1 MRGSIPA
8 SGSPDMSAFLAFSR
22 RFARNRGALVGIVV
36 LLGIFVMAL
45 VASALFPDDPWEM
58 VAQPFTWPG
67 QDREYPL
74 GSDMLG
80 RDLASGLFHGAKVSL
95 LIGFVATLLA
105 VALGTAVGAIA
116 GYYRGRVDDVLM
128 RVTELFQTIPQF
140 IFAIVVVAILTPS
153 VRNVTLAIALVA
165 WPSIAR
171 LVRGEFL
178 AIREREFVQASIAI
192 GMGDARII
200 LTQILPNALGPIIVT
215 GSLLVATSILT
226 EAGLAFLGL
235 GDPNV
240 MSWGTIIGAGRD
252 ALRSAWYITA
262 IPGLAIL
269 VTVLALNLVGEG
281 LNDALNPRLK
291 NR

>member
-1 MRGSIPA
+1 MPGSTLA
-8 SGSPDMSAFLAFSR
+8 SGSREMGAFLAFSR
-22 RFARNRGALVGIVV
+22 RFARNRAALAGLVA
-36 LLGIFVMAL
+36 LLGVFAMAL
-45 VASALFPDDPWEM
+45 LAQRLFPDDPWDM

-67 QDREYPL
+67 QDADYPL

-105 VALGTAVGAIA
+105 VCFGTMVGAIA
-116 GYYRGRVDDVLM
+116 GYYRGWVDDLLM
-128 RVTELFQTIPQF
+128 RFTELFQTIPQF

-153 VRNVTLAIALVA
+153 VPNVTLAIALVA

-178 AIREREFVQASIAI
+178 AIREREFVQAAVAI
-192 GMGDARII
+192 GMGDVRII

-262 IPGLAIL
+262 VPGFAIL
-269 VTVLALNLVGEG
+269 ITVLALNLVGEG

>member
-1 MRGSIPA
+1 MKSLR
-8 SGSPDMSAFLAFSR
+8 DFWR
-22 RFARNRGALVGIVV
+22 RFRRNKAALAGLGMLTLV
-36 LLGIFVMAL
+36 LAMA
-45 VASALFPDDPWEM
+45 VSAAQLFPADPWDM
-58 VAQPFTWPG
+58 VAQPFAWPG
-67 QDREYPL
+67 QDAEFWL

-95 LIGFVATLLA
+95 AIGFAATVMA
-105 VALGTAVGAIA
+105 VVFGTAVGAVA
-116 GYYRGRVDDVLM
+116 GFYRGPVDDVLM
-128 RVTELFQTIPQF
+128 RGTELFQTIPQF

-153 VRNVTLAIALVA
+153 VINVTLAIAIVS
-165 WPSIAR
+165 WPSVAR

-178 AIREREFVQASIAI
+178 ALREREFVQSSIAI
-192 GMGDARII
+192 GMGDLRII
-200 LTQILPNALGPIIVT
+200 ATQILPNALGPIIVT
-215 GSLLVATSILT
+215 GSLMVATAILT

-235 GDPNV
+235 ADPNA
-240 MSWGTIIGAGRD
+240 MSWGSIIGAGRD

-269 VTVLALNLVGEG
+269 LTVLALNLVGEG

>member
-1 MRGSIPA
+1 MRELK
-8 SGSPDMSAFLAFSR
+8 DFLR
-22 RFARNRGALVGIVV
+22 RFARNRAALAGLIM
-36 LLGIFVMAL
+36 LALIFGMA
-45 VASALFPDDPWEM
+45 VSAKALFPDDPWEM
-58 VAQPFTWPG
+58 VGQPFIWPG
-67 QDREYPL
+67 HERTFAL
-74 GSDMLG
+74 GTDMLG
-80 RDLASGLFHGAKVSL
+80 RDLASGLFHGAKISL
-95 LIGFVATLLA
+95 LIGFAATLLA
-105 VALGTAVGAIA
+105 VAFGTAIGAVA
-116 GYYRGRVDDVLM
+116 GYYRGPVDDLLM
-128 RVTELFQTIPQF
+128 RFTELFQTIPQF

-153 VRNVTLAIALVA
+153 VSNVTFAIAVVA
-165 WPSIAR
+165 WPPIAR
-171 LVRGEFL
+171 LVRAEFL
-178 AIREREFVQASIAI
+178 ALREREFVQAAISI

-200 LTQILPNALGPIIVT
+200 FTQILPNAMGPIIVT
-215 GSLLVATSILT
+215 GSLMVATSILT

-269 VTVLALNLVGEG
+269 GTVLALNLVGEG

>member
-1 MRGSIPA
+1 
-8 SGSPDMSAFLAFSR
+8 MSAFLAFAR
-22 RFARNRGALVGIVV
+22 RFARNRGAVAGVLV
-36 LLGIFVMAL
+36 LLGVLAMAL
-45 VASALFPDDPWEM
+45 AAQPLFPEDPWEM
-58 VAQPFTWPG
+58 VATPFIWPG
-67 QDREYPL
+67 HDSDHLL
-74 GSDMLG
+74 GTDMLG

-105 VALGTAVGAIA
+105 VAFGTAVGAVA
-116 GYYRGRVDDVLM
+116 GYYRGLADDLLM
-128 RVTELFQTIPQF
+128 RFTELFQTIPQF

-153 VRNVTLAIALVA
+153 VANVTLAIALVA

-178 AIREREFVQASIAI
+178 AIREREFVQAAVAI

-252 ALRSAWYITA
+252 ALRAAWYITA